1 MYSTHKDNAVDWSFW
16 HLRRSDITYLTHG
29 YHKYPAK
36 FIPQLVE
43 KILIEYAP
51 PEKLSCG
58 SLSGLHINDPFM
70 GSGTTIVVAITNGCA
85 ASGVDINPVAY
96 LISKVKAR
104 ALPPDTLKTDIKTFI
119 EMVRGDRLDN
129 IDCIYKFNN
138 ELREKLSSFFS
149 NSNLITLCNLL
160 SIIEK
165 QEKEHIRDFLKVAFS
180 DILKPCSYWSNRSI
194 KPVKDRSKA
203 IPPVLPTFLTKLKQ
217 MMNGNMDF
225 YNLLISK
232 GIDINSLSVNISI
245 GSAKSQNLPDASV
258 DMIVTSSPYVTSYE
272 YAYLHQLS
280 IMFLYPDFLNSKSN
294 FIGTLNIGDKEPI
307 SRIQSLQSS
316 LGISVTKDLYKKS
329 KRFGNATA
337 AFFLDMQDV
346 IKDNWRILKQ
356 GARAAYVISDT
367 VLGGISIP
375 TTKIFIELFESVGFR
390 HIDTIERKIISKML
404 PLSRDPSTGR
414 FAANS
419 TSSMQV
425 YPVEYIIVFEK

>member
-1 MYSTHKDNAVDWSFW
+1 
-16 HLRRSDITYLTHG
+16 
-29 YHKYPAK
+29 
-36 FIPQLVE
+36 
-43 KILIEYAP
+43 
-51 PEKLSCG
+51 
-58 SLSGLHINDPFM
+58 M

-419 TSSMQV
+419 ASSMQV